1 MKLTLSQLK
10 PGQWPIPCFCIIL
23 SLLPFS
29 IKHSAGFLK
38 AAAPD
43 TLFCRMVTK
52 PSIVPQRCLVLAHWM
67 KEQRGNK
74 RGLQEIL
81 WSGLATQQV
90 LEQVWSWLRHVAGNK
105 GIARVLNRA
114 LLSNNSEHLAQNLR
128 FHTELNSHTKKTW
141 VGCQGHALLS
151 IFRSLFP

>member
-1 MKLTLSQLK
+1 
-10 PGQWPIPCFCIIL
+10 
-23 SLLPFS
+23 
-29 IKHSAGFLK
+29 
-38 AAAPD
+38 
-43 TLFCRMVTK
+43 MVTK

-81 WSGLATQQV
+81 WSDLATQQV

-114 LLSNNSEHLAQNLR
+114 LLSNNSEHLTQNLR